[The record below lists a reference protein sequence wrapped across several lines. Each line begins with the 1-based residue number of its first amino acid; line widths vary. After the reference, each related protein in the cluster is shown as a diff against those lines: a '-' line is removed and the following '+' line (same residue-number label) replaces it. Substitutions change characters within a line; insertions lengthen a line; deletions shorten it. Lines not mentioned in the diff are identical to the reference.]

1 MFKVHIFI
9 GTISKPERDLGELCT
24 VAPAVRI
31 TFLVVANYA
40 KKKKKKNLIS
50 VAHGLRMFLVESVV
64 ISSSSSYTLL
74 QVILPNDVLSSRKG
88 HRHPAVNTLCPCDS
102 KPPVESFQH

>member
-40 KKKKKKNLIS
+40 KKKKKEKS
-50 VAHGLRMFLVESVV
+50 HQCGTWFK
-64 ISSSSSYTLL
+64 
-74 QVILPNDVLSSRKG
+74 DVLGRVSR
-88 HRHPAVNTLCPCDS
+88 HL
-102 KPPVESFQH
+102 Q